1 MALGEEVVLVTGSA
15 KGIGRAVAT
24 AFARKGCRVVL
35 NSVSDEIA
43 GTQAVRAITDA
54 GGDARYLQADVT
66 DPDDVERLFAFAE
79 STFGTVGILVNNAG
93 RTEPAPFL
101 PVDGSEPDLTA
112 TRDHWTKMLGVNLL
126 ATVLCSQRAAPRMM
140 AKGNGAIINTS
151 SIRGFDANGR
161 EGVMAYSAAKAGVHN
176 ITRTLAKELAP
187 AVRVNAVAPGFV
199 ATSYMDRTDDELKQS
214 WLDTIPLERF
224 ITPDEAAQAYVYLAE
239 SPVATG
245 TILTLD
251 AGFTLGRG

>member
-1 MALGEEVVLVTGSA
+1 MTLGEEVVLITGAA

-24 AFARKGCRVVL
+24 AFAGKGCRVVL
-35 NSVSDEIA
+35 NSVSDEAA
-43 GTQAVRAITDA
+43 GAQAVREITDA
-54 GGDARYLQADVT
+54 GGEARYVRADVT
-66 DPDDVERLFAFAE
+66 DPDDVERLFAYAE

-101 PVDGSEPDLTA
+101 PVDGGRPDLST
-112 TRDHWTKMLGVNLL
+112 TRDHWTTMLGVNLL
-126 ATVLCSQRAAPRMM
+126 STVLCSQRAAPGMI
-140 AKGNGAIINTS
+140 AQGHGSIVNTS

-161 EGVMAYSAAKAGVHN
+161 EGVMAYSAAKAGVHSF
-176 ITRTLAKELAP
+176 TRTLAKELAP

-199 ATSYMDRTDDELKQS
+199 ATSYMDRTDDTLKQS

-224 ITPDEAAQAYVYLAE
+224 ITPDEVAQAYVYLAG

-251 AGFTLGRG
+251 AGFTLGKG